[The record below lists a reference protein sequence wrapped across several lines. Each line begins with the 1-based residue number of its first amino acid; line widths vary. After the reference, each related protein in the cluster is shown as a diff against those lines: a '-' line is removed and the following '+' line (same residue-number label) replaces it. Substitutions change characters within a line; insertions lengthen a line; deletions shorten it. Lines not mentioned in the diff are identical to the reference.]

1 MPSLATGVKQNRLA
15 AGNCVVLI
23 RDRSALRDADGRGKA
38 VLMHAA
44 KRYQSTGELLSRVEA
59 MGLEWGR
66 SDGN

>member
-1 MPSLATGVKQNRLA
+1 
-15 AGNCVVLI
+15 LI